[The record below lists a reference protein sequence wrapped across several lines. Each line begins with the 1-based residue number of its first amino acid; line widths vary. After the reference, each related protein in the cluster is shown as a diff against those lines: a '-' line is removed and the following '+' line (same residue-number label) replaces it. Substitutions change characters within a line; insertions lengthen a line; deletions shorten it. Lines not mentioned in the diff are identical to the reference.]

1 MPRQETTNAGK
12 LGSLV
17 RLSASL
23 NANAPDL
30 PHLEGIRARFDKLV
44 GEAQETAKQQTA
56 FTASKQEASRRLNT
70 QLSEALRLASGLRK
84 LLEETYGVRSEKLA
98 EYGLQP
104 FRGRKLKGTAPEVPQ
119 KPEPPAVPT
128 APVDP
133 NA

>member
-17 RLSASL
+17 RLSAAL

-30 PHLEGIRARFDKLV
+30 SHLEGIRARFEKLLWD
-44 GEAQETAKQQTA
+44 AQETDKQQSD
-56 FTASKQEASRRLNT
+56 FTASKQEASKRLNT
-70 QLSEALRLASGLRK
+70 QLNEAMRLASGLRK
-84 LLEETYGVRSEKLA
+84 LLEENYGVRAEKLA

-104 FRGRKLKGTAPEVPQ
+104 FRGRKLKVGTPEPPQ

>member
-30 PHLEGIRARFDKLV
+30 PHLEGIRARFDKLL

-56 FTASKQEASRRLNT
+56 FTASKQEASKRLNS
-70 QLSEALRLASGLRK
+70 QLSEAMRLASGLRK

-104 FRGRKLKGTAPEVPQ
+104 FRGRKVKGTAPVPQ

-128 APVDP
+128 TPVDP